1 MMRIFLISIISLV
14 MCWGISF
21 AQTHQTVQLECGYEK
36 LEIELPEGFKEIS
49 ILPDEYEGCYF
60 GYSYLGE
67 DITLQ
72 GSIATIMWCHNCSM
86 HLSEDCKMVTNDTLS
101 LQGGNL
107 YLCNSPI
114 CEQFR
119 AAYYEYRLET
129 GAFHISL
136 MFPVERFDVL
146 MHIISHI
153 KHL

>member
-1 MMRIFLISIISLV
+1 MMRILLISIMNLV
-14 MCWGISF
+14 MCWGFSF
-21 AQTHQTVQLECGYEK
+21 AQTYQTVQLECCYVK
-36 LEIELPEGFKEIS
+36 LEMELPEGFKEIS
-49 ILPDEYEGCYF
+49 ILTDEYEGCYF

-72 GSIATIMWCHNCSM
+72 GSIATIMWCHNCTM

-119 AAYYEYRLET
+119 TPYYEYRLET

-146 MHIISHI
+146 MHIINHI